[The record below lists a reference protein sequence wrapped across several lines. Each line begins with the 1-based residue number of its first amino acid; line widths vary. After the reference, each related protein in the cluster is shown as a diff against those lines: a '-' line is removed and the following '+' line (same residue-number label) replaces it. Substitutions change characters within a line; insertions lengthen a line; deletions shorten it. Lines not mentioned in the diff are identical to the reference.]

1 MLYSFPSYHAIC
13 GNVGHLNIERK
24 NNPMSKFGKAFRKER
39 IEREITLR
47 RISEHVAKSISYL
60 SDVEHGRRGV
70 PDLKTVA
77 LIEEALGVN
86 DGHLVRLASQLQR
99 SVPPQV
105 IEEVQTQPRIS
116 DFLMRVSDAELSED
130 DLNEMLNDFLAKT
143 KE

>member
-1 MLYSFPSYHAIC
+1 
-13 GNVGHLNIERK
+13 
-24 NNPMSKFGKAFRKER
+24 MSKFGKAFRKER